1 MNLPN
6 PFLTM
11 KTLILLVSVCLL
23 MGCIAINDAD
33 SSITKFQ
40 NYPNPFEPTTGTVI
54 EYTINKGAT
63 VELKVVNILGQGT
76 ILVNNELQ
84 TAGTYKYKCTVTT
97 SGTYL
102 AVLTASGAQETI
114 RMVATK

>member
-6 PFLTM
+6 LYFAM
-11 KTLILLVSVCLL
+11 KTLLLALMCLL
-23 MGCIAINDAD
+23 FGCIAITDTD
-33 SSITKFQ
+33 SPVTKFQ
-40 NYPNPFEPTTGTVI
+40 NYPNPFEPSVGTVI
-54 EYTINKGAT
+54 EYTLNKGAT
-63 VELKVVNILGQGT
+63 VELKVVDILGRGVF
-76 ILVNNELQ
+76 LVNNEIQ

-114 RMVATK
+114 RMIATK